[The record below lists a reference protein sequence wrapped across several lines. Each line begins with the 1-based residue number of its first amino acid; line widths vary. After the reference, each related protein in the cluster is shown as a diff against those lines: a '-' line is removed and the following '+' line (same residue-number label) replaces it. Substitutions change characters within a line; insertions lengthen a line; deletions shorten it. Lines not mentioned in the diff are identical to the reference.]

1 MLNRGR
7 ALALCCVLAGTWV
20 GAPGLATAQPTAE
33 PTPADRENARGLL
46 DLGDKKAAAKDY
58 EAALKAYRAADAI
71 MHVPTTGIEVGRTE
85 LKLGLLVEGR
95 DTLLRV
101 ARIPQKPGE
110 SDAFAR
116 ARADALALA
125 EQVGAR
131 IPSLVVQVSG
141 PPAGTAV
148 TVTVD
153 GVKLAPEL
161 FGLPRKVNPGEHVI
175 VAAAPGYVERKE
187 TVSVAEG
194 AELPVTLELAVAA
207 GGAPPVPDPKVP
219 GPEPEPE
226 PENGQG
232 GGAYHPLLWVG
243 VGLAAGGVVVGG
255 ITGGIALKRARDL
268 RVACPDEICPP
279 EQEDELATAKKI
291 AAASTANFAIAGLG
305 AVLAIIGG
313 VLPRSAPEPT
323 TGEWRIAPAWSG
335 DTAGVRV
342 DF

>member
-7 ALALCCVLAGTWV
+7 ALALCFALAGTWV

-33 PTPADRENARGLL
+33 PTAADRENARGLL
-46 DLGDKKAAAKDY
+46 DLGDKKTAAKDY

-141 PPAGTAV
+141 PPAGTPV

-153 GVKLAPEL
+153 GAKLAPEL
-161 FGLPRKVNPGEHVI
+161 VGLPRKVNPGEHV
-175 VAAAPGYVERKE
+175 VAATAPGYGEQKAI
-187 TVSVAEG
+187 VSVPEG
-194 AELPVTLELAVAA
+194 AEVPVALELAVAA
-207 GGAPPVPDPKVP
+207 GGPLPAPDPKEPV
-219 GPEPEPE
+219 PEPEPA
-226 PENGQG
+226 NGEG

-243 VGLAAGGVVVGG
+243 VGLAGGGILVGG

-268 RVACPDEICPP
+268 KTACPDEVCPP

-313 VLPRSAPEPT
+313 ALPRSSAEPT